1 MEKFSVLLPSDLAAV
16 VRAAVD
22 SGEYSCTSEVIHA
35 ALYDWKFK
43 RKVEALKLDE
53 LRHLVRE
60 GIESGASVDADLV
73 FSHLRAKYAAISNE
87 DAE

>member
-1 MEKFSVLLPSDLAAV
+1 MTTEKFSVLLPSDLAAV
-16 VRAAVD
+16 VRSAVD

-43 RKVEALKLDE
+43 RKLEALKLDE

-60 GIESGASVDADLV
+60 GIESGSAQALDMETVIAEAKADLE
-73 FSHLRAKYAAISNE
+73 RQA
-87 DAE
+87 

>member
-43 RKVEALKLDE
+43 RKVEAIKLDE
-53 LRHLVRE
+53 LRVLVQE
-60 GIESGASVDADLV
+60 GIESGFSTEAEQV
-73 FSHLRAKYAAISNE
+73 FSRLKAKYAAS
-87 DAE
+87 DDSA